1 MKVNNKPLKFHT
13 RFVTFFYVVCGL
25 VTNVIGFN
33 LNQCKR
39 YNVCLLYYMHVRVS
53 SRFIIGYSIERR
65 VIYKSIFIII
75 KFIVLDF
82 GFFIPNKTS
91 LNYGHSKD

>member
-1 MKVNNKPLKFHT
+1 
-13 RFVTFFYVVCGL
+13 
-25 VTNVIGFN
+25 
-33 LNQCKR
+33 
-39 YNVCLLYYMHVRVS
+39 MHVRVS

-65 VIYKSIFIII
+65 VIYNSIFIII